1 VWVGAAEGVCGWVE
15 GGRWVGDEWDGAKG

>member
-1 VWVGAAEGVCGWVE
+1 VGADEGVCGWVE